1 MKTPTVQEIKASLKN
16 LSAAENTEL
25 ILRLAKFKKEN
36 KELLTYLLYYSQ
48 DEQLFITEIKTELK
62 EEFSGVNRTNLY
74 QAKKTIRKILRIINK
89 YCRYSTVKQTEI
101 ELRIYFCNEL
111 HHLNIDFKR
120 SQLLLNLYTG
130 QLKKIKI
137 VLATLHEDLQFDY
150 ADDVNRL

>member
-25 ILRLAKFKKEN
+25 VLRLAKFKKEN

-48 DEQLFITEIKTELK
+48 DEHVFISEIKSELT
-62 EEFSGVNRTNLY
+62 EEFAAVNRSNLY
-74 QAKKTIRKILRIINK
+74 LAKKTIRKILRIINK

-101 ELRIYFCNEL
+101 ELRIFFCNEL

-120 SQLLLNLYTG
+120 SQVLLNLYTG
-130 QLKKIKI
+130 QVKKIKT
-137 VLATLHEDLQFDY
+137 VLDTLHEDLQFDY
-150 ADDVNRL
+150 ADQVNRL

>member
-1 MKTPTVQEIKASLKN
+1 MKTPTVQEIKTSLKN

-130 QLKKIKI
+130 QLKKIKT